1 MIKENKWV
9 AFFFQKE
16 DDLVERSLRESND
29 SSPFNKAECIQIV
42 SNFTYM
48 EGAIIDDSNNLT
60 RVSLMLFV
68 MLRLAALRKVAL
80 EVMRMDKDEEK
91 SESSLP
97 INVNK
102 QSLRVIDFCRPDIDD
117 CWSKMFTKFKER
129 CESVTKI
136 YSDGFYD
143 SSILLQN
150 QDIGKTYSKCMKK
163 LIMSLEYVWYVFE
176 Y

>member
-16 DDLVERSLRESND
+16 DDLVERSLRESTD
-29 SSPFNKAECIQIV
+29 SSPFNKAESVQIV
-42 SNFTYM
+42 NNFTYM
-48 EGAIIDDSNNLT
+48 EGAVIENLT

-80 EVMRMDKDEEK
+80 KVMRMNKNEEK
-91 SESSLP
+91 SKSSLP

-102 QSLRVIDFCRPDIDD
+102 QSLRVIDFFRPDIDD
-117 CWSKMFTKFKER
+117 CWVKTFTKFKER

-136 YSDGFYD
+136 GSDGFNN
-143 SSILLQN
+143 SSILLEN
-150 QDIGKTYSKCMKK
+150 QDTGKTYSKCMKK

>member
-1 MIKENKWV
+1 M
-9 AFFFQKE
+9 
-16 DDLVERSLRESND
+16 ERSLRESND

-80 EVMRMDKDEEK
+80 KVMRMNKNEEK
-91 SESSLP
+91 SKSSLP

-102 QSLRVIDFCRPDIDD
+102 QSLRVIDFFRPDIDD
-117 CWSKMFTKFKER
+117 CWVKTFTKFKER
-129 CESVTKI
+129 CETVTKI
-136 YSDGFYD
+136 GSDGFNN
-143 SSILLQN
+143 SSILLEN
-150 QDIGKTYSKCMKK
+150 QDTGKTYSKCMKK
-163 LIMSLEYVWYVFE
+163 LIMSLEYVRYVFE